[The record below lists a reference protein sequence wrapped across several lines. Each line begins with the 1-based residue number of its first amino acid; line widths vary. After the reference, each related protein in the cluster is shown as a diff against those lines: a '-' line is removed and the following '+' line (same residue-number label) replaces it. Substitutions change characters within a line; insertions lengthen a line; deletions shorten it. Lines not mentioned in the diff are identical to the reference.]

1 MPHEQL
7 VGTAPFIESIRAST
21 TATADPPPRKVRRAS
36 RKGKSG
42 NDLLFL
48 ALAAALLAV
57 AVALGRSGR
66 FTAGSDF
73 GYWVGVAGGVAMLL
87 LFLYPLRKRWRPL
100 RAVGTTRFWFAFHMM
115 LGIAGP
121 LLIIVHSTLAFG
133 SLNAIVAFSAMAL
146 VAGSGIV
153 GRFLYS
159 RIHHGLYG
167 RRATLADL
175 RAQAGLDSEEV
186 RSKLA
191 FAPAVE
197 AELDE
202 FARKAS
208 ATGRHGLAHPLQFM
222 ALGWHAKVARR
233 RCTREALRALRQ
245 RAAEEGWSD
254 ERLERRIRSRS
265 ALIAAHLV
273 EVQRVAQFGV
283 FERLFSWW
291 HVLHVPL
298 VYMMV
303 LAAIAH
309 VVAVHMY

>member
-1 MPHEQL
+1 
-7 VGTAPFIESIRAST
+7 
-21 TATADPPPRKVRRAS
+21 
-36 RKGKSG
+36 
-42 NDLLFL
+42 
-48 ALAAALLAV
+48 
-57 AVALGRSGR
+57 
-66 FTAGSDF
+66 
-73 GYWVGVAGGVAMLL
+73 
-87 LFLYPLRKRWRPL
+87 
-100 RAVGTTRFWFAFHMM
+100 
-115 LGIAGP
+115 
-121 LLIIVHSTLAFG
+121 
-133 SLNAIVAFSAMAL
+133 
-146 VAGSGIV
+146 
-153 GRFLYS
+153 
-159 RIHHGLYG
+159 
-167 RRATLADL
+167 
-175 RAQAGLDSEEV
+175 
-186 RSKLA
+186 
-191 FAPAVE
+191 VE

-208 ATGRHGLAHPLQFM
+208 ATDRHGLAHPLQFM

>member
-1 MPHEQL
+1 MPSEPFM
-7 VGTAPFIESIRAST
+7 GTAPFT
-21 TATADPPPRKVRRAS
+21 TAMHVRAAAKSSPARPKPAGAQRS
-36 RKGKSG
+36 RSRG
-42 NDLLFL
+42 NEILFL
-48 ALAAALLAV
+48 VLVAALVALAIAV
-57 AVALGRSGR
+57 AGSGR
-66 FTAGSDF
+66 FTAGSDL
-73 GYWVGVAGGVAMLL
+73 GYWIGVAGGVAMLL
-87 LFLYPLRKRWRPL
+87 LFLYPLRKRWRVL
-100 RAVGTTRFWFAFHMM
+100 RDVGSTRFWFAFHMM

-121 LLIIVHSTLAFG
+121 LLIIVHSTLTFG
-133 SLNAIVAFSAMAL
+133 SLNAIVAFSAMVL

-175 RAQAGLDSEEV
+175 RAQAGFDSEEV

-191 FAPAVE
+191 YVPAVE
-197 AELDE
+197 AELEE
-202 FARKAS
+202 FARRAT
-208 ATGRHGLAHPLQFM
+208 ATGHDGLTHPLRFM

-233 RCTREALRALRQ
+233 RCTREALRALRE
-245 RAAEEGWSD
+245 RAAAEGWPE
-254 ERLERRIRSRS
+254 ERLARRVRSRS
-265 ALIAAHLV
+265 ALIATHLRQ
-273 EVQRVAQFGV
+273 VQRVAQFGV

-303 LAAIAH
+303 LAAVAH